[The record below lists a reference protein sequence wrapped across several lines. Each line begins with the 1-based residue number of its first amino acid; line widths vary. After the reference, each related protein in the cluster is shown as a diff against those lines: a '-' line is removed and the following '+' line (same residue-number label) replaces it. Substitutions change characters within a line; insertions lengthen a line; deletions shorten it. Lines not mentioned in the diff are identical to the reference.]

1 MTCVGYKQGYDDMS
15 DELFEVA
22 FSGQVSD
29 TADSDNVKARVGKM
43 FNADAAKIAQL
54 FSGRR
59 VVIKKNI
66 DRPTAEKYQSAFA
79 KAGAIAEVKSM
90 ATESSV
96 DIAVMPAATVADTTP
111 QPSDK
116 AIPPEPVQSTPTSA
130 EETDAL
136 VPPQTDPLGITGDQ
150 IPDLAATIAP
160 IGSTIHDQSAEV
172 ETPKFDL
179 SGLDVAP
186 VGSQIGTS
194 KKEADPPPPDTS
206 GLSMAD

>member
-1 MTCVGYKQGYDDMS
+1 MS

-29 TADSDNVKARVGKM
+29 TTDLENVKARVGQM
-43 FNADAAKIAQL
+43 FNADAAKIVQL

-66 DRPTAEKYQSAFA
+66 DRPTAEKYQNAFT
-79 KAGAIAEVKSM
+79 KAGAIAEIKSM
-90 ATESSV
+90 LALGSV
-96 DIAVMPAATVADTTP
+96 DIPIAPAATADTS
-111 QPSDK
+111 QPNEQ
-116 AIPPEPVQSTPTSA
+116 AMPAPVRSAPVSA
-130 EETDAL
+130 EEADGL
-136 VPPQTDPLGITGDQ
+136 LPPQIDPLGITGDQ
-150 IPDLAATIAP
+150 IPDLAVTIAP
-160 IGSTIHDQSAEV
+160 VGSAMQDQSAEV
-172 ETPKFDL
+172 VAPTYDL

-186 VGSQIGTS
+186 VGSQIAER

>member
-1 MTCVGYKQGYDDMS
+1 MS

-29 TADSDNVKARVGKM
+29 TTDLENVKARVGQM
-43 FNADAAKIAQL
+43 FNADAAKIVQL

-66 DRPTAEKYQSAFA
+66 DRPTAEKYQNAFT
-79 KAGAIAEVKSM
+79 KAGAIAEIKSM
-90 ATESSV
+90 VALGSV
-96 DIAVMPAATVADTTP
+96 DIPIAPAATADTS
-111 QPSDK
+111 QPNEQ
-116 AIPPEPVQSTPTSA
+116 AMPAPVRSAPVSA
-130 EETDAL
+130 EEADGL
-136 VPPQTDPLGITGDQ
+136 LPPQIDPLGITGDQ
-150 IPDLAATIAP
+150 IPDLAVTIAP
-160 IGSTIHDQSAEV
+160 VGSAMQDQSAEV
-172 ETPKFDL
+172 VAPTYDL

-186 VGSQIGTS
+186 VGSQIAER

>member
-1 MTCVGYKQGYDDMS
+1 MS

-29 TADSDNVKARVGKM
+29 IADIDDVKARVGKM
-43 FNADAAKIAQL
+43 FNADAAKIVQL

-66 DRPTAEKYQSAFA
+66 DRPTAQKYQNAFA

-90 ATESSV
+90 EALGSV
-96 DIAVMPAATVADTTP
+96 DIPVTPAVTADAQQPNEQARPA
-111 QPSDK
+111 S
-116 AIPPEPVQSTPTSA
+116 VQSTPISA
-130 EETDAL
+130 EEADVL
-136 VPPQTDPLGITGDQ
+136 IPPQIDPLGITGDQ
-150 IPDLAATIAP
+150 IPDLAVTIAP
-160 IGSTIHDQSAEV
+160 VGSSMQDQPAEV
-172 ETPKFDL
+172 LAPTYDL

-186 VGSQIGTS
+186 VGSQLGAS
-194 KKEADPPPPDTS
+194 KKEADPPPPDIS

>member
-1 MTCVGYKQGYDDMS
+1 MS

-43 FNADAAKIAQL
+43 FHADAAKIDQL
-54 FSGRR
+54 FSGKR

-66 DRPTAEKYQSAFA
+66 DRATAEKYQNALS
-79 KAGAIAEVKSM
+79 KAGAIVEVKLM
-90 ATESSV
+90 ATLSSV
-96 DIAVMPAATVADTTP
+96 DIPVTPAFTASADTEQPNEQATP
-111 QPSDK
+111 VAIQTTPVSAKEAD
-116 AIPPEPVQSTPTSA
+116 ALIPPQI
-130 EETDAL
+130 
-136 VPPQTDPLGITGDQ
+136 DPLGITGDQ

-160 IGSTIHDQSAEV
+160 VGSTLHDQSTEV
-172 ETPKFDL
+172 VAPTYDL

-186 VGSQIGTS
+186 VGSQLGAS
-194 KKEADPPPPDTS
+194 KKDADPPPPDTS

>member
-1 MTCVGYKQGYDDMS
+1 MS

-29 TADSDNVKARVGKM
+29 TADIDNVKARVGKM
-43 FNADAAKIAQL
+43 FNADAAKIVQL

-66 DRPTAEKYQSAFA
+66 DLPTAQKYQNAFA

-90 ATESSV
+90 DASGSV
-96 DIAVMPAATVADTTP
+96 DIPVTPAVTVSAEAQQPNEQARPA
-111 QPSDK
+111 
-116 AIPPEPVQSTPTSA
+116 PVQSTRLSA
-130 EETDAL
+130 EENDVL
-136 VPPQTDPLGITGDQ
+136 IPPQIDPLGITGDQ
-150 IPDLAATIAP
+150 IPDLAVTIAP
-160 IGSTIHDQSAEV
+160 VGSTMQDHSAEIV
-172 ETPKFDL
+172 VPTYDL

-186 VGSQIGTS
+186 VGSQLGAS